1 MGVFLLFARF
11 EMRVSVFVFALL
23 FCVLAVSAQRNYY
36 FQTLSSPPF
45 HDDFD
50 LEQPLR
56 STRTVIFSIDT
67 PLFRDEYF
75 NSFSALAS
83 FDDSDSVS
91 PIGWAGPIPNFQ
103 TSNSGSLS
111 ASIAIVLTIVALV
124 I

>member
-1 MGVFLLFARF
+1 
-11 EMRVSVFVFALL
+11 MRLSVFVLALL
-23 FCVLAVSAQRNYY
+23 FCVLAVQAQRNYY

-45 HDDFD
+45 REDND

-75 NSFSALAS
+75 NDFSELES

-91 PIGWAGPIPNFQ
+91 PIGWAGPIPNFK
-103 TSNSGSLS
+103 TSSDAGSVT
-111 ASIAIVLTIVALV
+111 ASVALIVAAAALFV
-124 I
+124 